1 MNWKAFWGILGLFVF
16 IIYVAYTIYQLINW
30 DGVYWELIKNIVFCI
45 VGLSLFMEWRKN
57 RDGELMT
64 DAEEKQVYQEWQDK
78 KEDNS
83 TS

>member
-1 MNWKAFWGILGLFVF
+1 MNWKAFWGILGLSVF
-16 IIYVAYTIYQLINW
+16 IIYVASTIYQLINW
-30 DGVYWELIKNIVFCI
+30 DGVYWELIKNIAFCI

-57 RDGELMT
+57 SDGELMT
-64 DAEEKQVYQEWQDK
+64 DAEEKQVYEEWQDK

>member
-1 MNWKAFWGILGLFVF
+1 MNWKAFWGIVGLFVF
-16 IIYVAYTIYQLINW
+16 IIYVASTIYQLINW
-30 DGVYWELIKNIVFCI
+30 DNEYWELIKNIVFCI

>member
-1 MNWKAFWGILGLFVF
+1 MNWKAFWGILGLSIF
-16 IIYVAYTIYQLINW
+16 IIYVASTIYQLINW

>member
-1 MNWKAFWGILGLFVF
+1 MNWKAFWGILGLSVF
-16 IIYVAYTIYQLINW
+16 IIYVASTIYQLINW